1 MKMISKTAI
10 NNPNAPDM
18 SSIFNWG
25 LKIRDIE
32 ELFLITGRPA
42 WAANGSVIS
51 PNDPVAQ
58 TKYILDDIGRYLSE
72 NDYAPEN
79 LIRIEYTFTK
89 VVPEDKHQEI
99 FGLFATF
106 LQDVGV
112 KPAACTL
119 RIVDSLGLEGL
130 CVEYE
135 FWAAK

>member
-1 MKMISKTAI
+1 MVSKTAV
-10 NNPNAPDM
+10 NNANAPDM
-18 SSIFNWG
+18 SSFFNWG
-25 LKIRDIE
+25 LKIRDME

-42 WAANGSVIS
+42 WTADGSVIS

-58 TKYILDDIGRYLSE
+58 TKYILDDIERYMRE
-72 NDYAPEN
+72 NGYTPED
-79 LIRIEYTFTK
+79 LIRIEYTFTTA
-89 VVPEDKHQEI
+89 VPKEKYQEV
-99 FGLFATF
+99 FGLFAGF
-106 LQDVGV
+106 LQDVEV